1 MITYMNKLRER
12 QANKEMGAA
21 DMVAALVLT
30 PIIIMMILASIDISL
45 WLNTKSHIEASM
57 RDGVRMASMWG
68 GSGNNKS
75 VRLNPSSKNIDTMI
89 LEKFYNSKTKTCTRS
104 NCIST
109 PTVKCRV
116 GSLSGN
122 KVRATRAGETVN
134 CQMTY
139 TYKSISPG
147 AKVLGLSG
155 ITEKTMKYT
164 VTGVT
169 ETGYK

>member
-1 MITYMNKLRER
+1 MITYMNRLRER

-30 PIIIMMILASIDISL
+30 PLILMMIFASIDVSL
-45 WLNTKSHIEASM
+45 WLNTKAHIEASM

-68 GSGNNKS
+68 GTGSNKA
-75 VRLNPSSKNIDTMI
+75 VRLNPSSKTVDAMI
-89 LEKFYNSKTKTCTRS
+89 LEKFYNSKNNSCTRS
-104 NCIST
+104 NCISK

-122 KVRATRAGETVN
+122 KVRATRAGETIN

-139 TYKSISPG
+139 QYKAISPG
-147 AKVLGLSG
+147 AKIIGLSG

>member
-1 MITYMNKLRER
+1 MITYMNKLRAR

-30 PIIIMMILASIDISL
+30 PLILMMIFASIDVSI
-45 WLNTKSHIEASM
+45 WLNTKAHIESSM

-68 GSGNNKS
+68 GTGSNKS
-75 VRLNPSSKNIDTMI
+75 VRLNPSTKNVDTMI
-89 LEKFYNSKTKTCTRS
+89 LEKFYNTKNKACTRS
-104 NCIST
+104 HCTNP

-122 KVRATRAGETVN
+122 KVRATRAGETIN

-139 TYKSISPG
+139 QYRSIAGG
-147 AKVLGLSG
+147 ARMLGLGS